1 MMPRV
6 PPAGLALLAFGAQ
19 LAVTARRGPSAASA
33 VLATGVGLG
42 SMGLLLGSLAEF
54 GRRGTTVDPVRPGA
68 SALVTTGPHRL
79 TRNPM
84 YVGMAGMLTA
94 HAIAVRSPRALVPA
108 ALFVV
113 VIDRWQIPAEE
124 SVLRDRFG
132 DAYETYASKTSRWLG
147 PAGARSGRQGGSLVQ
162 LEQRS
167 AFLNLTGSLSS
178 TRILDWARC

>member
-1 MMPRV
+1 MTPRV
-6 PPAGLALLAFGAQ
+6 PPVGLSLLAFGAQ
-19 LAVTARRGPSAASA
+19 FVMGTRPRATKTSAILAAAM
-33 VLATGVGLG
+33 GLG
-42 SMGLLLGSLAEF
+42 SVWLMAGSVTEF
-54 GRRGTTVDPVRPGA
+54 QRRGTTVNPVSPGA
-68 SALVTTGPHRL
+68 SALVTTGPNRL

-167 AFLNLTGSLSS
+167 AFLNLTGSLSW